1 MTIDKFQFILLAVFA
16 LVTTGALTWPVRK
29 LALRIGALDIPNV
42 ERKTQKSPVPYLGGV
57 SIALG
62 ITFVTITS
70 TFVSNR
76 DGYLFDLLVSVL
88 GPAIA
93 LGILGLVDDLKS
105 LSPWPRLLAQTLV
118 GIFVGVVIISNGT
131 VGTPFSTQELN
142 TLISILWVVIICN
155 SINFFDNLDGAASG
169 TVAIIALGT
178 FVIAFAQGQEL
189 VAALSIVTAGSALGF
204 LAWNKAPAKIY
215 MGDAG
220 ALFLGVIVSV
230 LTIRLDPGIFPQVQ
244 SLLIPLILLS
254 VPFLDTAVS
263 VSSRVL
269 RGVSP
274 LTGGRDHLSH
284 RMIRAGISRPKSAF
298 LLWGASVI
306 SSLVAILVYFY
317 PGTLGIGVAALYFA
331 CWIAAFVL
339 FIRTPSTGD

>member
-1 MTIDKFQFILLAVFA
+1 VTISTLQFILLAISAVI
-16 LVTTGALTWPVRK
+16 VTGALTWPIRK
-29 LALRIGALDIPNV
+29 LALRIGALDTPNL
-42 ERKTQKSPVPYLGGV
+42 ERKTQKAPVPYLGGV
-57 SIALG
+57 AIAIG
-62 ITFVTITS
+62 IIVVTVTS

-93 LGILGLVDDLKS
+93 LGILGLIDDLKS

-118 GIFVGVVIISNGT
+118 GTFVGLIITSSGT

-142 TLISILWVVIICN
+142 TIVSIIWVVVICN

-169 TVAIIALGT
+169 TVAIIAFGI
-178 FVIAFAQGQEL
+178 FVIALAQGQEL

-220 ALFLGVIVSV
+220 ALFLGVVISV
-230 LTIRLDPGIFPQVQ
+230 LTIRLDPGIFPQFQ

-263 VSSRVL
+263 VTSRIL

-274 LTGGRDHLSH
+274 LMGGRDHLSH
-284 RMIRAGISRPKSAF
+284 RLIRAGISRPKSAF
-298 LLWGASVI
+298 LLWLGSAI
-306 SSLVAILVYFY
+306 SSLVAIFIYFY
-317 PGTLGIGVAALYFA
+317 PGTLGTGVAALYFA
-331 CWIAAFVL
+331 CWIAAFHS
-339 FIRTPSTGD
+339 FIRTSSIGD